1 MAPAADGRC
10 ASLRVMIDH
19 VGKPIALIGLMGS
32 GKSAVAREIGERLG
46 TSVADLDALIESE
59 EGRPI
64 ARLFEREGEP
74 WFRRREGV
82 ALDQAL
88 GAGARVIACGGGI
101 VLSAAHCRVLR
112 ERCWTVWLEVA
123 PAEAAARL
131 AGETEARPLLAG
143 ADPAAR
149 LAELLDARAP
159 RYAATADL
167 RVDTSGRAPGAIADE
182 IIAAWRGA
190 V

>member
-1 MAPAADGRC
+1 MRAGHGAGSLPAMTRHEG
-10 ASLRVMIDH
+10 M
-19 VGKPIALIGLMGS
+19 PIALIGIMGS

-74 WFRRREGV
+74 WFRRRESV

-101 VLSAAHCRVLR
+101 VLTAEHRRTLR
-112 ERCWTVWLEVA
+112 ERCWTVWLEA
-123 PAEAAARL
+123 SPAEAAARL
-131 AGETEARPLLAG
+131 AGGTEARPLLAG
-143 ADPAAR
+143 AEPAAR
-149 LAELLDARAP
+149 LAELLEARAP
-159 RYAATADL
+159 LYAETAAL
-167 RVDTSGRAPGAIADE
+167 RVDTTGRTPGAIADA
-182 IIAAWRGA
+182 IITAWRSA
-190 V
+190 A

>member
-1 MAPAADGRC
+1 MSKDAG
-10 ASLRVMIDH
+10 L
-19 VGKPIALIGLMGS
+19 PIALIGIMGS

-74 WFRRREGV
+74 WFRHREGV

-88 GAGARVIACGGGI
+88 GAGARVVACGGGI
-101 VLSAAHCRVLR
+101 VLAPEHRRTLR
-112 ERCWTVWLEVA
+112 ERCWTVWLEV
-123 PAEAAARL
+123 PPVEAAGRL
-131 AGETEARPLLAG
+131 AGETESRPLLAG
-143 ADPAAR
+143 ADPSARLGELLETRAPLYAEAAR
-149 LAELLDARAP
+149 
-159 RYAATADL
+159 L
-167 RVDTSGRAPGAIADE
+167 RVDTAGRSPGEIAEE

-190 V
+190 A

>member
-1 MAPAADGRC
+1 MPHDER
-10 ASLRVMIDH
+10 
-19 VGKPIALIGLMGS
+19 KPIALIGIMGS
-32 GKSAVAREIGERLG
+32 GKTVVAREIGERLG

-64 ARLFEREGEP
+64 ARLFERQGEP

-82 ALDQAL
+82 ALDQVL
-88 GAGARVIACGGGI
+88 GAGAGVIACGGGI
-101 VLSAAHCRVLR
+101 VLAPAHRRSLR
-112 ERCWTVWLEVA
+112 ERCFTVWLEVT

-131 AGETEARPLLAG
+131 AGETAGRPLLAD

-149 LAELLDARAP
+149 LAELLDARAGL
-159 RYAATADL
+159 YAETAHR
-167 RVDTSGRAPGAIADE
+167 RVDTSRRAPAAIADE
-182 IIAAWRGA
+182 IITAWRGA

>member
-1 MAPAADGRC
+1 MSSEAGR
-10 ASLRVMIDH
+10 
-19 VGKPIALIGLMGS
+19 PIALVGIMGS
-32 GKSAVAREIGERLG
+32 GKSAVARELGERLG

-82 ALDQAL
+82 ALKQAL

-101 VLSAAHCRVLR
+101 VLAPEHRRMLR

-123 PAEAAARL
+123 PGEAAARL
-131 AGETEARPLLAG
+131 AGGSGARPLLVG
-143 ADPAAR
+143 AEPATR
-149 LAELLDARAP
+149 LAELLEARAP
-159 RYAATADL
+159 LYAEVASL
-167 RVDTSGRAPGAIADE
+167 RVDTAGRAPGAIADA
-182 IIAAWRGA
+182 IAAAWRSAG
-190 V
+190 